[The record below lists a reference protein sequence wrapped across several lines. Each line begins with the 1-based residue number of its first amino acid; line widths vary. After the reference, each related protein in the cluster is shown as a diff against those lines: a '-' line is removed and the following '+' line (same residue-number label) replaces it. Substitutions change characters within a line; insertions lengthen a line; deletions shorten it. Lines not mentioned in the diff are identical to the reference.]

1 MMQGFPIIKHPH
13 PEAQVPILVS
23 IPHYGTQPLPHI
35 TAADYTEPW
44 FETFAYGFADTFVGD
59 LYADLHEQG
68 ATVLATPFSRILSL
82 IHISEPTRLLSISYA
97 VFC

>member
-1 MMQGFPIIKHPH
+1 M
-13 PEAQVPILVS
+13 S

-68 ATVLATPFSRILSL
+68 ATVLATPFRASL
-82 IHISEPTRLLSISYA
+82 WM
-97 VFC
+97 